1 MQNNN
6 NAIKSS
12 DRPLSNFTETK
23 EYETIKEDLASLK
36 DNATTLARDIKG
48 SGKAIVKDGIDNL
61 YGTYES
67 QFQKVEE
74 RVKKKPGQSILLAF
88 AAGLAASYVLG
99 ARR

>member
-6 NAIKSS
+6 AMKSS
-12 DRPLSNFTETK
+12 DRPMGGISETK
-23 EYETIKEDLASLK
+23 EFQMIKEDLASLK
-36 DNATTLARDIKG
+36 DDATALAHDIKG
-48 SGKAIVKDGIDNL
+48 SGKALVRDGMDNL
-61 YGTYES
+61 YEGYES

-74 RVKKKPGQSILLAF
+74 RVRKKPGQSILLAF